1 MIVNRIT
8 DLFFTIGIL
17 TIFYLFQ
24 TVEFSTLF
32 GLATY
37 YSSITLLFGNFDL
50 PALSV
55 ATLLLFLGA
64 MGKSA
69 QIGFHT

>member
-1 MIVNRIT
+1 MVVNRIT
-8 DLFFTIGIL
+8 DLFFTIGIV

-24 TVEFSTLF
+24 TVEFSTLL
-32 GLATY
+32 GLATFLN
-37 YSSITLLFGNFDL
+37 SATVLFISYDV
-50 PALSV
+50 PALQA
-55 ATLLLFLGA
+55 ATMLLFLGA